1 MAQVGMSL
9 SGCVYG
15 CVYRGSVYRVCVYVC
30 VQGRVVCVHVCVYV
44 CVQGC
49 VVCVVVYR
57 CVCTGCMVE
66 CVHVCVCAC
75 MHVLEVMR
83 KRLNEVLVCTCSHTQ
98 QGFIILILY
107 TFLPLLFPTVRFR
120 LTLVVGNLQVLFYM
134 TLYITQHSPH

>member
-1 MAQVGMSL
+1 M
-9 SGCVYG
+9 
-15 CVYRGSVYRVCVYVC
+15 
-30 VQGRVVCVHVCVYV
+30 CVHVWVYV

-57 CVCTGCMVE
+57 CVWLSVGM
-66 CVHVCVCAC
+66 CVRAC

-98 QGFIILILY
+98 QGFIILMLY

-120 LTLVVGNLQVLFYM
+120 LTLVVGNLQVLFCM